1 MDSPMELSQKHADRS
16 IGYLDVDGVYQPVVT
31 FNFRIESLV
40 SAEEDE
46 APGTKGTNKFYK
58 VENVSFLYVYFFV
71 QVKIFPLHLSKETPE
86 GQYVEWPVD
95 DIFK

>member
-1 MDSPMELSQKHADRS
+1 MSTMDSPMELSQKHADRS

-58 VENVSFLYVYFFV
+58 VENVSFLMSISLFRL
-71 QVKIFPLHLSKETPE
+71 KSSPCT
-86 GQYVEWPVD
+86 
-95 DIFK
+95 

>member
-1 MDSPMELSQKHADRS
+1 MELSQKHADRS

-40 SAEEDE
+40 FAEEDE

-58 VENVSFLYVYFFV
+58 VENVSFLMSISLFRL
-71 QVKIFPLHLSKETPE
+71 KSSPCT
-86 GQYVEWPVD
+86 
-95 DIFK
+95 